1 MQRISNLMHP
11 LPKVNLFL
19 EGVLQI
25 TIHTYC
31 MYENAWMHF
40 KTKGHVTRHVNFN
53 LLVFMTKIGKGCPIE
68 NIYSKPMSVY

>member
-19 EGVLQI
+19 IGCS

-40 KTKGHVTRHVNFN
+40 KTKGHVTRHVYIN
-53 LLVFMTKIGKGCPIE
+53 LSVFMTKIGQGCPVQ
-68 NIYSKPMSVY
+68 NTYSIPMSVY